1 MSERREPEPVM
12 DRPAPGT
19 DDAEQPID
27 EEALLAEYEAE
38 KPARHLTGLPLR
50 AVQAVGVVLSLFGLY
65 WVFNPM
71 ATQFYLPAFLMIGLS
86 MTFLVYRGW
95 GRSQQAKEEGHSD
108 NPTVVDWLLAAL
120 AVIPFAY
127 IVQDWDSFFRRAVV
141 PTDLDLVMGT
151 IAILVTLEATRR
163 TVGIL
168 VPAVVV
174 FFLAYGYFGPY
185 FPGPFST
192 ASYDWD
198 RLVGHNVMGTQGLFG
213 VPTDVAATYIILF
226 TIYGAV
232 LSASG
237 ATRFFIDLS
246 FSAFGQSAAGPGRTV
261 TLAGFLLGTVSGSG
275 VATTVT
281 LGGVSWPLLK
291 RAGYPQ
297 EHGGGVLAAAG
308 IGAILS
314 PPTLGAA
321 AFIIAELLGVSYLQV
336 LIWATIP
343 TLLYY
348 LGIILAI
355 EMDARRYK
363 THAVDFEVKPVG
375 HLLLR
380 FGYHFS
386 SLLAIVFFM
395 AMGLT
400 PFRAVVYA
408 TALAFVLSFLE
419 RQSWMTPPR
428 ILHALGTGATGAL
441 SVIPVMASAGIIVG
455 VMTLTGLGLKLANI
469 IVNVAGGNLVLTA
482 VLSAISVTLLGLAV
496 PVTASF
502 IISWVIIGPALQ
514 QVEVPAFAAAMF
526 IFYYSVLS
534 EVSPPTALSPF
545 AASAITGGK
554 PVKTMWLTWKYTLPA
569 FLVPFIFV
577 LADPG
582 IGLLMQGGLGT
593 VLVAAV
599 SSAVAVGALAV
610 VTGAW
615 FFGPVGLPARGLF
628 GVAALALLV
637 MQPTWMAVGAAA
649 LVAAMALHLV
659 LRRRSGG
666 DDEDA
671 ALLPGGAAR

>member
-1 MSERREPEPVM
+1 MNAAPDNRRIVEEERDALRAE
-12 DRPAPGT
+12 
-19 DDAEQPID
+19 DDAPID
-27 EEALLAEYEAE
+27 EEKLLAEYEAE
-38 KPARHLTGLPLR
+38 KPARRLEGIPRRITQVL
-50 AVQAVGVVLSLFGLY
+50 GVALSLFGLY

-71 ATQFYLPAFLMIGLS
+71 PKQFYLPAFLMLGLS
-86 MTFLVYRGW
+86 LTFLVYRGW
-95 GRSQQAKEEGHSD
+95 GRSDWARTEGHTD
-108 NPTVVDWLLAAL
+108 NPHLLDWVLAAL
-120 AVIPFAY
+120 TVVPFAY
-127 IVQDWDSFFRRAVV
+127 IVSDWQTFFRRAIV
-141 PTDLDLVMGT
+141 PTEIDLVMGT
-151 IAILVTLEATRR
+151 LIILLVLEAARR
-163 TVGIL
+163 TVGLL
-168 VPAVVV
+168 VPAVVA
-174 FFLAYGYFGPY
+174 FFLAYAYFGPY
-185 FPGPFST
+185 FPAPFNT
-192 ASYDWD
+192 AAFPWP

-232 LSASG
+232 LAASG

-246 FSAFGQSAAGPGRTV
+246 FSAFGQSPAGPGRTV

-281 LGGVSWPLLK
+281 LGGVSWPLLR

-363 THAVDFEVKPVG
+363 THAVEFDVRPVG
-375 HLLLR
+375 ALLLR

-386 SLLAIVFFM
+386 SLLAIVVFM
-395 AMGLT
+395 AMGFT

-408 TALAFVLSFLE
+408 TGLAFLLSFLDRE
-419 RQSWMTPPR
+419 SWMTPRR
-428 ILHALGTGATGAL
+428 IWDALATGATGAL
-441 SVIPVMASAGIIVG
+441 SVIPVMAAAGIIVG

-469 IVNVAGGNLVLTA
+469 ILAISGGNLLLTA

-514 QVEVPAFAAAMF
+514 DVGVPAFAVAMF

-554 PVKTMWLTWKYTLPA
+554 PVPTMWLTWKYTLPA

-577 LADPG
+577 LSDRG

-593 VLVAAV
+593 VLLAGLASAAAV
-599 SSAVAVGALAV
+599 ASLAV
-610 VTGAW
+610 VTGSWLLGPAGW
-615 FFGPVGLPARGLF
+615 PERVLFF
-628 GVAALALLV
+628 VAALALLV
-637 MQPTWMAVGAAA
+637 MEPLWIGLGVAAVVAGTVLNVLLGRRRTPAAA
-649 LVAAMALHLV
+649 
-659 LRRRSGG
+659 S
-666 DDEDA
+666 
-671 ALLPGGAAR
+671 ARER